1 MNKKA
6 LKPVG
11 RVGKLGRLSLT
22 VFQGALIPIA
32 LLITWELLARAGTI
46 NPVFF
51 PPPSK
56 LAELFVELS
65 ADGTLWRHL
74 GKTLSRLL
82 PALAIGATTGLLFGL
97 ILGARRLIRKF
108 LEPSLLAIYSIPKI
122 ALLPIFLATLGV
134 GESAMIGLISVS
146 VFFYVWIY
154 TMGAVLRTPSN
165 LIITAKV
172 FGASR
177 FRLISSII
185 LRSALPEAMSGLRVG
200 ATVAL
205 LVGLTSEYVLGA
217 DGIGYLILGARS
229 LGQHGLSYLGI
240 LVAAVCGLALQY
252 SVMLLDRLVNPWVR
266 RGGFLSERETFR
278 TQSL

>member
-1 MNKKA
+1 MDKK
-6 LKPVG
+6 VG
-11 RVGKLGRLSLT
+11 HSSTMFST
-22 VFQGALIPIA
+22 VRRSSVAVLQGTLIPLAI
-32 LLITWELLARAGTI
+32 LISWELLAQAEVV

-56 LAELFVELS
+56 LTALLLELS
-65 ADGTLWRHL
+65 ADGTLWMHL

-82 PALAIGATTGLLFGL
+82 PALAIGATMGLLFGL
-97 ILGARRLIRKF
+97 MLGANLLIRKF
-108 LEPSLLAIYSIPKI
+108 LEPSLLALYSIPKI

-154 TMGAVLRTPSN
+154 TMGAVLRTPAN
-165 LIITAKV
+165 LIVTAKV

-177 FRLISSII
+177 FRVISSII
-185 LRSALPEAMSGLRVG
+185 LRSALPETMSGLRVG

-217 DGIGYLILGARS
+217 DGIGYLILGSRS

-240 LVAAVCGLALQY
+240 LIAAITGLLLQY
-252 SVMLLDRLVNPWVR
+252 SVLLFDRWVNPWVR
-266 RGGFLSERETFR
+266 RGGLLYENVMFR
-278 TQSL
+278 P

>member
-1 MNKKA
+1 VKNQRLQPEMVRSGKA
-6 LKPVG
+6 LQRLVVLVQGSVIPV
-11 RVGKLGRLSLT
+11 
-22 VFQGALIPIA
+22 A
-32 LLITWELLARAGTI
+32 LLITWELLTKTEAI

-56 LAELFVELS
+56 LAFLFLELTG
-65 ADGTLWRHL
+65 DGSLGMHI
-74 GKTLSRLL
+74 GKTFSRLI
-82 PALAIGATTGLLFGL
+82 PALAIGATTGLTFGL
-97 ILGARRLIRKF
+97 ALGAHRLTRTF

-134 GESAMIGLISVS
+134 GESAMIGLISLA

-154 TMGAVLRTPSN
+154 TMGAVLRTPAN

-177 FRLISSII
+177 FKIIVSII
-185 LRSALPEAMSGLRVG
+185 LRSALPETMLGLRVG

-217 DGIGYLILGARS
+217 DGIGYLILGSRS

-240 LVAAVCGLALQY
+240 LVAAATGLILQY
-252 SVMLLDRLVNPWVR
+252 SVLLLDRVINPWVR
-266 RGGFLSERETFR
+266 RGGLLYDNGGF
-278 TQSL
+278 QS

>member
-1 MNKKA
+1 MTAQQAHFSKAKARSA
-6 LKPVG
+6 LKKTTTIIQG
-11 RVGKLGRLSLT
+11 SL
-22 VFQGALIPIA
+22 LPIA
-32 LLITWELLARAGTI
+32 LLVAWELLAQTGAI

-56 LAELFVELS
+56 LASLFLELS
-65 ADGTLWRHL
+65 GDGSLWMHVS
-74 GKTLSRLL
+74 KTLSRLL
-82 PALAIGATTGLLFGL
+82 PALVIGATTGLFLGL
-97 ILGARRLIRKF
+97 ILGASSLARRL
-108 LEPSLLAIYSIPKI
+108 LEPSLLALYSIPKI

-134 GESAMIGLISVS
+134 GESAMIGLVSVS

-154 TMGAVLRTPSN
+154 TMAAALRTPAN

-177 FRLISSII
+177 PKVIISII
-185 LRSALPEAMSGLRVG
+185 LRSALPETMSGLRVG

-217 DGIGYLILGARS
+217 DGIGYLILGSRS

-240 LVAAVCGLALQY
+240 LVAAVTGLILQY
-252 SVMLLDRLVNPWVR
+252 SVQLIDRVVNPWVR
-266 RGGFLSERETFR
+266 RGGLLSINGGFKP
-278 TQSL
+278 

>member
-1 MNKKA
+1 VA
-6 LKPVG
+6 VL
-11 RVGKLGRLSLT
+11 
-22 VFQGALIPIA
+22 QGTLVPLAI
-32 LLITWELLARAGTI
+32 LITWELLAQAEVI

-56 LAELFVELS
+56 LTALLLELS
-65 ADGTLWRHL
+65 ADGTLWMHL

-97 ILGARRLIRKF
+97 MLGANRLIRKF
-108 LEPSLLAIYSIPKI
+108 LEPSLLALYSIPKI

-154 TMGAVLRTPSN
+154 TMGAVLRTPAN
-165 LIITAKV
+165 LIVTAKV

-177 FRLISSII
+177 FRVISSII
-185 LRSALPEAMSGLRVG
+185 LRSALPETMSGLRVG

-217 DGIGYLILGARS
+217 DGIGYLILGSRS

-240 LVAAVCGLALQY
+240 LIAAITGLLLQY
-252 SVMLLDRLVNPWVR
+252 AVLLLDRLVNPWVR
-266 RGGFLSERETFR
+266 RGGLLYDNVMFR
-278 TQSL
+278 P

>member
-1 MNKKA
+1 MDKK
-6 LKPVG
+6 VG
-11 RVGKLGRLSLT
+11 HSSTMFAT
-22 VFQGALIPIA
+22 VRRSSVAVLQGTLIPLAI
-32 LLITWELLARAGTI
+32 LISWELLAQAEVV

-56 LAELFVELS
+56 LTALLLELS
-65 ADGTLWRHL
+65 ADGTLWMHL

-82 PALAIGATTGLLFGL
+82 PALAIGATMGLLFGL
-97 ILGARRLIRKF
+97 MLGANLLIRKF
-108 LEPSLLAIYSIPKI
+108 LEPSLLALYSIPKI

-134 GESAMIGLISVS
+134 GESAMIGLTSVS

-154 TMGAVLRTPSN
+154 TMGAVLRTPAN
-165 LIITAKV
+165 FIVTAKV

-177 FRLISSII
+177 FRVISSII
-185 LRSALPEAMSGLRVG
+185 LRSALPETMSGLRVG

-217 DGIGYLILGARS
+217 DGIGYLILGSRS

-240 LVAAVCGLALQY
+240 LIAAITGLLLQY
-252 SVMLLDRLVNPWVR
+252 SVLLFDRLVNPWVR
-266 RGGFLSERETFR
+266 RGGLLYENVMFR
-278 TQSL
+278 P